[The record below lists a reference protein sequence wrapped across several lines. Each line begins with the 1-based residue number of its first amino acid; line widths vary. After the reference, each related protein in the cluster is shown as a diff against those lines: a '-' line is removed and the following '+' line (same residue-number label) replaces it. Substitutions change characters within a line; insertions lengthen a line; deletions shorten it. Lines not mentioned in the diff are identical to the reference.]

1 MKNNNDGASNFI
13 KNIRD
18 RAKAKMDAQIASLS
32 NNSSSTAGST
42 AGLAAEE
49 KFSERESKEDKR
61 DRKMDEKFSPMDSK
75 PLGQMAEGSNGGI
88 GGDGSLTLGDSTYT
102 VTKSNGD
109 IASSPENTFAVND
122 VNRLSSADHTGGPMM
137 KDLIGKG
144 KKNKKKEDGASFRL
158 FGIGKLSEGQKRRRG
173 ISDDSGSKSTDANKS
188 SKEDMSSKKQ
198 KVGDLRT
205 SEIGGSI
212 KRSTKSS
219 TKAKSAGKSSV
230 SSAKK

>member
-1 MKNNNDGASNFI
+1 MKNNNYGASNFF
-13 KNIRD
+13 KKQRD
-18 RAKAKMDAQIASLS
+18 KAKAKMAARSASLS
-32 NNSSSTAGST
+32 NNSSST

-61 DRKMDEKFSPMDSK
+61 DRKIDEKFQPFDSE
-75 PLGQMAEGSNGGI
+75 PRGQMEEGSGD
-88 GGDGSLTLGDSTYT
+88 DGSLTLGDSTYT

-109 IASSPENTFAVND
+109 VASSPENTFAVND

-188 SKEDMSSKKQ
+188 SKQDMSSKKQ

>member
-1 MKNNNDGASNFI
+1 MA
-13 KNIRD
+13 
-18 RAKAKMDAQIASLS
+18 ASLRD
-32 NNSSSTAGST
+32 NSSSTAGSKIGVAT
-42 AGLAAEE
+42 EE
-49 KFSERESKEDKR
+49 KFSERESKRESKEDKR
-61 DRKMDEKFSPMDSK
+61 DSKIDEKFIPMDSE
-75 PLGQMAEGSNGGI
+75 PIGQMDEVSSGGGGS
-88 GGDGSLTLGDSTYT
+88 GSLTLGDSTYT

-109 IASSPENTFAVND
+109 VASSPESTFAVND

-144 KKNKKKEDGASFRL
+144 TRNKKKEDGASFRL

>member
-1 MKNNNDGASNFI
+1 MKNNNDGASGYFKDKLN
-13 KNIRD
+13 K
-18 RAKAKMDAQIASLS
+18 IASNTRSVLD
-32 NNSSSTAGST
+32 NSVSFQNAKG

-61 DRKMDEKFSPMDSK
+61 DRKIDEKFRPMDSE
-75 PLGQMAEGSNGGI
+75 PRGQMDEGSGG
-88 GGDGSLTLGDSTYT
+88 GDDGSLTLGDSTYT

-109 IASSPENTFAVND
+109 IGSSPENTFAVND

-219 TKAKSAGKSSV
+219 TKAKSGKSSV

>member
-1 MKNNNDGASNFI
+1 MKNNNDGASNWVRNM
-13 KNIRD
+13 KAK
-18 RAKAKMDAQIASLS
+18 AKAKMDAQIASLS

-42 AGLAAEE
+42 AGLATEE

-61 DRKMDEKFSPMDSK
+61 DRKINEKFRPMDSE
-75 PLGQMAEGSNGGI
+75 PLGQMEEGLDSGGS
-88 GGDGSLTLGDSTYT
+88 GSLTLGNSTYT

-122 VNRLSSADHTGGPMM
+122 INRLSSADHTGGPMM

-173 ISDDSGSKSTDANKS
+173 ISDDSGSKSTDIKKS

-219 TKAKSAGKSSV
+219 TRAKSSGKSSV
-230 SSAKK
+230 SNAKK

>member
-1 MKNNNDGASNFI
+1 MKNNNDGASNPLI
-13 KNIRD
+13 ESLRGD
-18 RAKAKMDAQIASLS
+18 RTRAKTAAKAASLS
-32 NNSSSTAGST
+32 NNSSSTAGSKIGVAT
-42 AGLAAEE
+42 EE
-49 KFSERESKEDKR
+49 KFSERESKEDKS
-61 DRKMDEKFSPMDSK
+61 DSKIEENPTPFDSEPIGQMDEVSS
-75 PLGQMAEGSNGGI
+75 GGGS
-88 GGDGSLTLGDSTYT
+88 GSLTLGNSTYT

-109 IASSPENTFAVND
+109 VASSPESTFAVND

-144 KKNKKKEDGASFRL
+144 TRNKKKEDGASFRL
-158 FGIGKLSEGQKRRRG
+158 FGIGKLSDGQKRRRG

-219 TKAKSAGKSSV
+219 TKAKSAGKSSA

>member
-1 MKNNNDGASNFI
+1 MKNNNDGASNWRRI
-13 KNIRD
+13 KGMKD

-32 NNSSSTAGST
+32 NNSSSTAA

-61 DRKMDEKFSPMDSK
+61 DRKIDEKFRPMDSE
-75 PLGQMAEGSNGGI
+75 PLGQMDEGLDSSGS
-88 GGDGSLTLGDSTYT
+88 GSLTLGDSTYT

-109 IASSPENTFAVND
+109 IASSPESTFAVND
-122 VNRLSSADHTGGPMM
+122 INRLSSADHTGGPMM

-173 ISDDSGSKSTDANKS
+173 ISDDSGSKSTDVKKS

-219 TKAKSAGKSSV
+219 TRAKSAGKSSV
-230 SSAKK
+230 SNAKK

>member
-1 MKNNNDGASNFI
+1 MKNNNDGASNFL

-32 NNSSSTAGST
+32 NNSSIQDAAGST
-42 AGLAAEE
+42 MGLAAEE

-75 PLGQMAEGSNGGI
+75 PIYPGQMDEGSN

-109 IASSPENTFAVND
+109 IASSPESTFAVND
-122 VNRLSSADHTGGPMM
+122 INRLSSADHTGGPMM

-173 ISDDSGSKSTDANKS
+173 ISDDSGSKSTDARKS

-212 KRSTKSS
+212 KRSSKSS
-219 TKAKSAGKSSV
+219 TKSSGKSSA